1 LQFSAGMEKPSEA
14 PKPRAV
20 EAEGERLVVVRESPF
35 NAETPAD
42 ALAEPISRPHFVRS
56 HFDPPPID
64 ATYAGEHRLRVGG
77 AVARPL
83 VLSLAELRA
92 TAWHETV
99 VTLECA
105 GNGRTHMR
113 PLPGGEPWMDGAV
126 GTARWG
132 GVPLRH
138 VLERAMLSS
147 SAVEILAVG
156 ADHGMPHGDGA
167 PRDIP
172 FARSLPL
179 DKALDEDTLLALEMN
194 GAPLPLHHGAP
205 LRLIVPRWFGV
216 ASVKWLERI
225 DAITEPF
232 DGWFQEARYVYSYT
246 DDQPTQPV
254 RELRCKSMIVSP
266 SDGAQVAR
274 GRVEIRGWAWSG
286 SAELASVEVSVD
298 ASDRWQ
304 LATLDPPLSPNAW
317 RGFRCTWDA
326 QPRGRHTL
334 RARATDAAG
343 NRQPDWPRNNRF
355 GYGNNSVRPVVV
367 DVR

>member
-1 LQFSAGMEKPSEA
+1 VEKPTE
-14 PKPRAV
+14 PEYPRAV

-42 ALAEPISRPHFVRS
+42 ALAVGVTRPHFVRS
-56 HFDPPPID
+56 HFDVPPID
-64 ATYAGEHRLRVGG
+64 PRTHRLRVGG

-83 VLSLAELRA
+83 ELSLAELRA

-105 GNGRTHMR
+105 GNGRTHMA
-113 PLPGGEPWMDGAV
+113 PLPPGEPWLDGAV

-132 GVPLRH
+132 GVPLRL
-138 VLERAMLSS
+138 VLERAMLSPA
-147 SAVEILAVG
+147 AVEILAIG
-156 ADHGMPHGDGA
+156 ADRGTPNGDGA
-167 PRDIP
+167 PRDMQ

-179 DKALDEDTLLALEMN
+179 ARALDEDTLLAVEMN

-216 ASVKWLERI
+216 ASVKWLERLE
-225 DAITEPF
+225 ALTQPY

-246 DDQPTQPV
+246 DDRPTEPV

-266 SDGAQVAR
+266 GDGAQLDR
-274 GRVEIRGWAWSG
+274 GRTEIRGWAWSG
-286 SAELASVEVSVD
+286 SAEVASVELSVD
-298 ASDRWQ
+298 SSDNW
-304 LATLDPPLSPNAW
+304 LAATLDPPLSRNAW
-317 RGFRCTWDA
+317 RGFRGWWDA
-326 QPRGRHTL
+326 QTPGRHTL

-343 NRQPDWPRNNRF
+343 NHQPDWPRNNRF
-355 GYGNNSVRPVVV
+355 GYGNNAIRPVIV